1 MKRMPAI
8 GLPDLLCQWIV
19 SVAQLSVLL
28 DSRRRWCGEC
38 MVRRPIASRIFGVLD
53 WSAQMYPACLWS
65 EPLAMMESARRWS
78 TKWVELG

>member
-1 MKRMPAI
+1 MTMRKAPVKRMPAI

-53 WSAQMYPACLWS
+53 WSAQMYPSIRAKALS
-65 EPLAMMESARRWS
+65 MA
-78 TKWVELG
+78 